1 MISVTNRSLKNSL
14 SCLVAVAAFGVSSAA
29 YAQEPPPA
37 QYSRE
42 PAKQEYVTPLYQQ
55 TQPSYVPQSVA
66 MSGPREINNW
76 NEGEPIPPGYRPV
89 ERTRKGLIIGG
100 VITFGSLWMLSA
112 MVAAANGDAN
122 KGKENPAAALYV
134 PAVGPFIQMGSA
146 DSSTARLFL
155 GIDGVAQCAGLAMFI
170 VGLASPRTVLVRN
183 DLAQNDKAEKKEE
196 PKPEVKVLPL
206 FGGVSG
212 AGVVGTF

>member
-1 MISVTNRSLKNSL
+1 MISVTFKKSVSSL
-14 SCLVAVAAFGVSSAA
+14 VVFAAMGVSSAA
-29 YAQEPPPA
+29 YAQDPPPA
-37 QYSRE
+37 QYQRE

-55 TQPSYVPQSVA
+55 TQPTYVPQSVA

-76 NEGEPIPPGYRPV
+76 NEGDPIPPGYRPV

-100 VITFGSLWMLSA
+100 AITFGALWMISA

-122 KGKENPAAALYV
+122 KGRENPAAALYV

-146 DSSTARLFL
+146 DTSSARLFL

-183 DLAQNDKAEKKEE
+183 DLAANEKKEP

-212 AGVVGTF
+212 IGAVGTF